1 MSFTRRALFRFIPA
15 LPVLAQGIKSE
26 AARIANITASSP
38 DYAAAFPPDMPT
50 VHSTLG
56 SATRLSGRSLVDFLR
71 KWGVPQFKRSEMRE
85 RARSSR
91 LIDPDLAALRSI
103 SPSAMVRLQWRR
115 NEARLIEAL
124 YDSHVHS
131 EQRSRWTEENNSEWL

>member
-56 SATRLSGRSLVDFLR
+56 SATRLSGRSLVDFLLKR
-71 KWGVPQFKRSEMRE
+71 GTPDFKRAELRNNA
-85 RARSSR
+85 RASR

-103 SPSAMVRLQWRR
+103 SPSAMVRIQWRR
-115 NEARLIEAL
+115 NEKRLIDAL
-124 YDSHVHS
+124 YDSHIHG
-131 EQRSRWTEENNSEWL
+131 EQRAQWAHDNNAEWL